1 MKSEKRGQ
9 AKLSQSLDLPQPL
22 LPPAPDHVTRGLRS
36 IKAAI
41 YCGSMLAD
49 FITAAHRSTSS
60 RMYLDVFPTEPP
72 KIPAD
77 NFLS

>member
-22 LPPAPDHVTRGLRS
+22 LPPAQDHVTRGLRS